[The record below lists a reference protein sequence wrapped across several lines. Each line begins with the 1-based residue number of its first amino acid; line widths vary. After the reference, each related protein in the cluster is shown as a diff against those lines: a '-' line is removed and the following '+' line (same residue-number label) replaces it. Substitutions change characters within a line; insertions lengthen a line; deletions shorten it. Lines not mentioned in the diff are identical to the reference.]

1 MTMFKKILIIFA
13 IPVLLFGC
21 GYSTLYST
29 KNNQNINIKVLDSSG
44 DRDINN
50 FLLSNLRKYSGNEGR
65 TFLVSINTNYS
76 VSDNSK
82 NLEGSIS
89 NYQLLAVA
97 KFQIKS
103 GNLDKIITIEEDIIV
118 KNLSDNF
125 EKKNY
130 EKSIK
135 RNFSNTIAT
144 KLILQ
149 LSSIQ

>member
-1 MTMFKKILIIFA
+1 MLKKIIIIFI
-13 IPVLLFGC
+13 IPFLFYGC
-21 GYSTLYST
+21 GYSALYSNSND
-29 KNNQNINIKVLDSSG
+29 KNINIKVLKSSG

-50 FLLSNLRKYSGNEGR
+50 FLLSDLKKYSGNQGR
-65 TFLVSINTNYS
+65 TFLVTIDTNYS
-76 VSDNSK
+76 ISDNSK

-103 GNLDKIITIEEDIIV
+103 SNLDKTITIEEDIIV

>member
-1 MTMFKKILIIFA
+1 MLKKIIIIFI
-13 IPVLLFGC
+13 IPFLFYGC
-21 GYSTLYST
+21 GYSALYSNSND
-29 KNNQNINIKVLDSSG
+29 KNINIKVLKSSG

-50 FLLSNLRKYSGNEGR
+50 FLLSDLKKYSGNQGR
-65 TFLVSINTNYS
+65 TFLVTIDTNYTI
-76 VSDNSK
+76 SDNSK

-103 GNLDKIITIEEDIIV
+103 GNLDKTITIEEDIIV

-135 RNFSNTIAT
+135 KNFSNTIAT

>member
-1 MTMFKKILIIFA
+1 MLKKIIIIFI
-13 IPVLLFGC
+13 IPFLFYGC
-21 GYSTLYST
+21 GYSALYSNSND
-29 KNNQNINIKVLDSSG
+29 KNINIKVLKSSG

-50 FLLSNLRKYSGNEGR
+50 FLLSDLKKYSGNQGR
-65 TFLVSINTNYS
+65 TFLVTIDTNYS
-76 VSDNSK
+76 ISDNSK

-103 GNLDKIITIEEDIIV
+103 GNLDKTITIEEDIIV

-135 RNFSNTIAT
+135 RNFSKTIAT

>member
-1 MTMFKKILIIFA
+1 MLKKIIIIFI
-13 IPVLLFGC
+13 IPFLFYGC
-21 GYSTLYST
+21 GYSALYSNSND
-29 KNNQNINIKVLDSSG
+29 KNINIKVLKSSG

-50 FLLSNLRKYSGNEGR
+50 FLLSDLKKYSGNQGR
-65 TFLVSINTNYS
+65 TFLVTIDTNYTI
-76 VSDNSK
+76 SDNSK

-103 GNLDKIITIEEDIIV
+103 GNLDKTITIEEDIIV

>member
-1 MTMFKKILIIFA
+1 MLKKIIIIFI
-13 IPVLLFGC
+13 IPFLFYGC
-21 GYSTLYST
+21 GYSALYSNSND
-29 KNNQNINIKVLDSSG
+29 KNINIKVLKSSG

-50 FLLSNLRKYSGNEGR
+50 FLLSDLKKYSGNQGR
-65 TFLVSINTNYS
+65 TFLVTIDTNYS
-76 VSDNSK
+76 ISDNSK

-103 GNLDKIITIEEDIIV
+103 SDLDKTITIEEDIIV

>member
-1 MTMFKKILIIFA
+1 MLKKIIIIFI
-13 IPVLLFGC
+13 IPFLFYGC
-21 GYSTLYST
+21 GYSALYSNSND
-29 KNNQNINIKVLDSSG
+29 KNINIKVLKSSG

-50 FLLSNLRKYSGNEGR
+50 FLLSDLKKYSGNQGR
-65 TFLVSINTNYS
+65 TFLVTIDTNYS
-76 VSDNSK
+76 ISDNSK

-103 GNLDKIITIEEDIIV
+103 SNLDKTITIEEDIIV

-135 RNFSNTIAT
+135 RNFSKTIAT

>member
-1 MTMFKKILIIFA
+1 MLKKIIIIFI
-13 IPVLLFGC
+13 IPFLFYGC
-21 GYSTLYST
+21 GYSALYSNLND
-29 KNNQNINIKVLDSSG
+29 KNINIKVLKSSG

-50 FLLSNLRKYSGNEGR
+50 FLLSDLKKYSGNQGR
-65 TFLVSINTNYS
+65 TFLVTIDTNYTI
-76 VSDNSK
+76 SDNSK

-103 GNLDKIITIEEDIIV
+103 GNLDKTITIEEDIIV

>member
-1 MTMFKKILIIFA
+1 MLKKIIIIFI
-13 IPVLLFGC
+13 IPFLFYGC
-21 GYSTLYST
+21 GYSALYSNSND
-29 KNNQNINIKVLDSSG
+29 KNINIKVLKSSG

-50 FLLSNLRKYSGNEGR
+50 FLLSDLKKYSGNQGR
-65 TFLVSINTNYS
+65 TFLVTIDTNYTI
-76 VSDNSK
+76 SDNSK

-103 GNLDKIITIEEDIIV
+103 GNLDKTITIEEDIIV

-135 RNFSNTIAT
+135 RNFSKTIAT

>member
-1 MTMFKKILIIFA
+1 MFKKILIIFV
-13 IPVLLFGC
+13 IPVLLCGC
-21 GYSTLYST
+21 GYSTLFST
-29 KNNQNINIKVLDSSG
+29 KNNQNINIKVLESSG

-50 FLLSNLRKYSGNEGR
+50 FLISNLKKYSGNQGR
-65 TFLVSINTNYS
+65 TFFVSIDTNYS

-82 NLEGSIS
+82 NLEGSVS
-89 NYQLLAVA
+89 NYQLLAVV

-103 GNLDKIITIEEDIIV
+103 NNLNKTITIQEDIIV

-135 RNFSNTIAT
+135 RSFSNTIAT
-144 KLILQ
+144 KLMLQ

>member
-1 MTMFKKILIIFA
+1 MFKKIIIIFI
-13 IPVLLFGC
+13 IPVLFYGC

-29 KNNQNINIKVLDSSG
+29 SNDQNINIKILESSG

-50 FLLSNLRKYSGNEGR
+50 FLLSNLEKYSRNQGR
-65 TFLVSINTNYS
+65 IFLVSIDTNYS

-89 NYQLLAVA
+89 NYQLVAVT

-103 GNLDKIITIEEDIIV
+103 DNLDKTITIQEDIII

-135 RNFSNTIAT
+135 RDFGKTIAS
-144 KLILQ
+144 KLVLQ

>member
-1 MTMFKKILIIFA
+1 MFKKIIIIFI
-13 IPVLLFGC
+13 IPVLFYGC

-29 KNNQNINIKVLDSSG
+29 SNDQNINIKILESSG

-50 FLLSNLRKYSGNEGR
+50 FLLSNLEKYSRNQGR
-65 TFLVSINTNYS
+65 IFLVSIDTNYS

-89 NYQLLAVA
+89 NYQLVAVT

-103 GNLDKIITIEEDIIV
+103 DNLDKTITIQEDIII

-130 EKSIK
+130 EKNIK
-135 RNFSNTIAT
+135 RNFSNNIAS

>member
-1 MTMFKKILIIFA
+1 MFKKIIIIFI
-13 IPVLLFGC
+13 IPVLFYGC

-29 KNNQNINIKVLDSSG
+29 SNDQNINIKILESSG

-50 FLLSNLRKYSGNEGR
+50 FLLSNLEKYSRNQGR
-65 TFLVSINTNYS
+65 IFLVSIDTNYS

-89 NYQLLAVA
+89 NYQLVAVT

-103 GNLDKIITIEEDIIV
+103 DNLDKTITIQEDIII

-130 EKSIK
+130 
-135 RNFSNTIAT
+135 
-144 KLILQ
+144 
-149 LSSIQ
+149 

>member
-1 MTMFKKILIIFA
+1 MLKKIIIIFI
-13 IPVLLFGC
+13 IPFLFYGC
-21 GYSTLYST
+21 GYSALYSNSND
-29 KNNQNINIKVLDSSG
+29 KNINIKVLKSLG

-50 FLLSNLRKYSGNEGR
+50 FLLSDLKKYSGNQGR
-65 TFLVSINTNYS
+65 TFLVSIDTNYS

-97 KFQIKS
+97 KFQVKS
-103 GNLDKIITIEEDIIV
+103 DDLDKTITIQESIIV

-135 RNFSNTIAT
+135 RNFSKTIAT

>member
-1 MTMFKKILIIFA
+1 MLKKIIIIFI
-13 IPVLLFGC
+13 IPFLFYGC
-21 GYSTLYST
+21 GYSALYSNSND
-29 KNNQNINIKVLDSSG
+29 KNINIKVLKSSG

-50 FLLSNLRKYSGNEGR
+50 FLLSDLKKYSGNQGR
-65 TFLVSINTNYS
+65 TFLVTIDTNYS
-76 VSDNSK
+76 ISDNSK

-103 GNLDKIITIEEDIIV
+103 SDLDKTITIEEDIIV

-149 LSSIQ
+149 LSSIK

>member
-1 MTMFKKILIIFA
+1 MLKKIIIIFI
-13 IPVLLFGC
+13 IPFLFYGC
-21 GYSTLYST
+21 GYSALYSNSND
-29 KNNQNINIKVLDSSG
+29 KNINIKVLKSSG

-50 FLLSNLRKYSGNEGR
+50 FLLSDLKKYSGNQGR
-65 TFLVSINTNYS
+65 TFLVTIDTNYS
-76 VSDNSK
+76 ISDNSK

-103 GNLDKIITIEEDIIV
+103 SDLDKTITIEEDIIV

-135 RNFSNTIAT
+135 RNFSKTIAT

>member
-1 MTMFKKILIIFA
+1 MFKKIIIIFI
-13 IPVLLFGC
+13 IPVLFYGC

-29 KNNQNINIKVLDSSG
+29 SNDQNINIKILESSG

-50 FLLSNLRKYSGNEGR
+50 FLLSNLEKYSRNQGR
-65 TFLVSINTNYS
+65 IFLVSIDTNYS

-89 NYQLLAVA
+89 NYQLVAVT

-103 GNLDKIITIEEDIIV
+103 DNLDKTITIQEDIII

-135 RNFSNTIAT
+135 RNFGKTIAS

>member
-1 MTMFKKILIIFA
+1 MLKKIIIIFI
-13 IPVLLFGC
+13 IPFLFYGC
-21 GYSTLYST
+21 GYSALYSNSND
-29 KNNQNINIKVLDSSG
+29 KNINIKVLKSLG

-50 FLLSNLRKYSGNEGR
+50 FLLSDLKKYSGNQGR
-65 TFLVSINTNYS
+65 TFLVSIDTNYS

-97 KFQIKS
+97 KFQVKS
-103 GNLDKIITIEEDIIV
+103 DDLDKTITIQEGIIV

-135 RNFSNTIAT
+135 RNFSKNIAT

>member
-1 MTMFKKILIIFA
+1 MFKKILIIF
-13 IPVLLFGC
+13 ILPVLFYGC

-29 KNNQNINIKVLDSSG
+29 SNDQNLNIKILESSG

-50 FLLSNLRKYSGNEGR
+50 FLLSSLKKYSGNEGR
-65 TFLVSINTNYS
+65 TFLVNIDTNYS
-76 VSDNSK
+76 ISDNSK

-89 NYQLLAVA
+89 NYQLFAVTT
-97 KFQIKS
+97 FQVKS
-103 GNLDKIITIEEDIIV
+103 DNLDKTITIQEDIIL

-135 RNFSNTIAT
+135 RNFGKTIAT

>member
-1 MTMFKKILIIFA
+1 MLKKIIIIFI
-13 IPVLLFGC
+13 IPFLFYGC
-21 GYSTLYST
+21 GYSALYSNSND
-29 KNNQNINIKVLDSSG
+29 KNINIKVLKSSG

-50 FLLSNLRKYSGNEGR
+50 FLLSDLKKYSGNQGR
-65 TFLVSINTNYS
+65 TFLVTIDTNYS
-76 VSDNSK
+76 ISDNSK

-103 GNLDKIITIEEDIIV
+103 GNLDKTITIKEDIIV

-135 RNFSNTIAT
+135 RNFSKTIAT

>member
-1 MTMFKKILIIFA
+1 MLKKIIIIFI
-13 IPVLLFGC
+13 IPFLFYGC
-21 GYSTLYST
+21 GYSALYSNSND
-29 KNNQNINIKVLDSSG
+29 KNINIKVLKSSG

-50 FLLSNLRKYSGNEGR
+50 FLLSDLKKYSGNQGR
-65 TFLVSINTNYS
+65 TFLVTIDTNYS
-76 VSDNSK
+76 ISDNSK

-103 GNLDKIITIEEDIIV
+103 GNLDKTITIEEDIIV

>member
-1 MTMFKKILIIFA
+1 MFKKIFIIFI
-13 IPVLLFGC
+13 IPILFCGC

-29 KNNQNINIKVLDSSG
+29 SNDQNINIKILESSG

-50 FLLSNLRKYSGNEGR
+50 FLLSNLEKYSRNQGR
-65 TFLVSINTNYS
+65 IFLVSIDTNYS

-89 NYQLLAVA
+89 NYQLVAVT

-103 GNLDKIITIEEDIIV
+103 DNLDKTITIQEDIII

-135 RNFSNTIAT
+135 RDFGKTIAS
-144 KLILQ
+144 KLVLQ

>member
-1 MTMFKKILIIFA
+1 MLKKIIIIFI
-13 IPVLLFGC
+13 IPFLFYGC
-21 GYSTLYST
+21 GYSALYSNSND
-29 KNNQNINIKVLDSSG
+29 KNINIKVLKSSG

-50 FLLSNLRKYSGNEGR
+50 FLLSDLKKYSGNQGR
-65 TFLVSINTNYS
+65 LFLVTIDTNYS
-76 VSDNSK
+76 ISDNSK

-103 GNLDKIITIEEDIIV
+103 SNLDKTITIEEDIIV

-135 RNFSNTIAT
+135 RNFSKTIAT

>member
-1 MTMFKKILIIFA
+1 MFKKILIIFV
-13 IPVLLFGC
+13 IPVLLCGC

-103 GNLDKIITIEEDIIV
+103 GNLDKTITIEEDIIV

-130 EKSIK
+130 EKTIK
-135 RNFSNTIAT
+135 KNFSNSISSE
-144 KLILQ
+144 LILRLNNSQ
-149 LSSIQ
+149 

>member
-1 MTMFKKILIIFA
+1 MFKKILIIFL
-13 IPVLLFGC
+13 IPILFYSC

-29 KNNQNINIKVLDSSG
+29 SNNQNINIKILESSG

-50 FLLSNLRKYSGNEGR
+50 FLLSNLKKYSGNQGR
-65 TFLVSINTNYS
+65 IFLLSIDTNYS

-89 NYQLLAVA
+89 SYQLIAVA

-103 GNLDKIITIEEDIIV
+103 DDLDKTITIQEDIIV

-135 RNFSNTIAT
+135 KNFGKTIAS

>member
-1 MTMFKKILIIFA
+1 MLKKIIIIFI
-13 IPVLLFGC
+13 IPFLFYGC
-21 GYSTLYST
+21 GYSALYSNSND
-29 KNNQNINIKVLDSSG
+29 KNINIKVLKSSG

-50 FLLSNLRKYSGNEGR
+50 FLLSDLKKYSGNQGR
-65 TFLVSINTNYS
+65 TFLVTIDTNYTI
-76 VSDNSK
+76 SDNSK

-103 GNLDKIITIEEDIIV
+103 SNLDKTITIEEDIIV

-135 RNFSNTIAT
+135 RNFSKTIAT

>member
-1 MTMFKKILIIFA
+1 MLKKIIIIFI
-13 IPVLLFGC
+13 IPFLFYGC
-21 GYSTLYST
+21 GYSALYSNSND
-29 KNNQNINIKVLDSSG
+29 KNINIKVLKSSG

-50 FLLSNLRKYSGNEGR
+50 FLLSDLKKYSGNQGR
-65 TFLVSINTNYS
+65 TFLVAIDTNYS
-76 VSDNSK
+76 ISDNSK

-103 GNLDKIITIEEDIIV
+103 GNLDKTITIKEDIIV

-135 RNFSNTIAT
+135 RNFSKTIAT

>member
-1 MTMFKKILIIFA
+1 MFKRILIIFI
-13 IPVLLFGC
+13 IPLFFYGC
-21 GYSTLYST
+21 GYSPLYSN
-29 KNNQNINIKVLDSSG
+29 KNNQNINIKILQTMG
-44 DRDINN
+44 DQEINN
-50 FLLSNLRKYSGNEGR
+50 HLLSNLSKYSRGQGKV
-65 TFLVSINTNYS
+65 FLLDIDTNYS
-76 VSDNSK
+76 ILDKSK

-89 NYQLLAVA
+89 DYELLVVA
-97 KFQIKS
+97 RFTVKND
-103 GNLDKIITIEEDIIV
+103 NLNKIITIREDILM

-135 RNFSNTIAT
+135 KNFGKSITN

>member
-1 MTMFKKILIIFA
+1 MFKKIIIIFI
-13 IPVLLFGC
+13 IPVLFYGC

-29 KNNQNINIKVLDSSG
+29 SNNQNINIKILESSG

-50 FLLSNLRKYSGNEGR
+50 FLLSNLKKYSGNQGR
-65 TFLVSINTNYS
+65 IFLLSIDTNYS

-89 NYQLLAVA
+89 NYQLVAVT

-103 GNLDKIITIEEDIIV
+103 DNLDKTITIQEDIII

-135 RNFSNTIAT
+135 RDFGKTIAS
-144 KLILQ
+144 KLVLQ

>member
-1 MTMFKKILIIFA
+1 MLKKIIIIFI
-13 IPVLLFGC
+13 IPFLFYGC
-21 GYSTLYST
+21 GYSALYSNSND
-29 KNNQNINIKVLDSSG
+29 KNINIKVLKSSG

-50 FLLSNLRKYSGNEGR
+50 FLLSDLKKYSGNQGR
-65 TFLVSINTNYS
+65 TFLVTIDTNYS
-76 VSDNSK
+76 ISDNSK

-103 GNLDKIITIEEDIIV
+103 SNLDKTITIEEDIIL

-135 RNFSNTIAT
+135 RNFSKTIAT

>member
-1 MTMFKKILIIFA
+1 MFKKILIIFV
-13 IPVLLFGC
+13 IPVLLCGC
-21 GYSTLYST
+21 GYSTLFST
-29 KNNQNINIKVLDSSG
+29 KNNQNINIKVLESSG

-50 FLLSNLRKYSGNEGR
+50 FLISNLKKYSGNQGR
-65 TFLVSINTNYS
+65 TFFVSIDTNYS

-82 NLEGSIS
+82 NLEGSVS

-103 GNLDKIITIEEDIIV
+103 NNLNKTITIQEDIIV

-135 RNFSNTIAT
+135 RSFSNTIAT
-144 KLILQ
+144 KLMLQ

>member
-1 MTMFKKILIIFA
+1 MLKKIIIIFI
-13 IPVLLFGC
+13 IPFLFYGC
-21 GYSTLYST
+21 GYSALYSDSND
-29 KNNQNINIKVLDSSG
+29 KNINIKVLKSSG

-50 FLLSNLRKYSGNEGR
+50 FLLSDLKKYSGNQGR
-65 TFLVSINTNYS
+65 TFLVTIDTNYS
-76 VSDNSK
+76 ISDNSK

-103 GNLDKIITIEEDIIV
+103 GNLDKTITIKEDIIV

-135 RNFSNTIAT
+135 RNFSKTIAT

>member
-1 MTMFKKILIIFA
+1 MLKKIIIIFI
-13 IPVLLFGC
+13 IPFLFNGC
-21 GYSTLYST
+21 GYSALYSNSND
-29 KNNQNINIKVLDSSG
+29 KNINIKVLKSSG

-50 FLLSNLRKYSGNEGR
+50 FLLSDLKKYSGNQGR
-65 TFLVSINTNYS
+65 TFLVTIDTNYS
-76 VSDNSK
+76 ISDNSK

-103 GNLDKIITIEEDIIV
+103 GNLDKSITIKEDIIV

-135 RNFSNTIAT
+135 RNFSKTIAT

>member
-1 MTMFKKILIIFA
+1 MLKKIIIIFI
-13 IPVLLFGC
+13 IPFLFYGC
-21 GYSTLYST
+21 GYSALYSNSND
-29 KNNQNINIKVLDSSG
+29 KNINIKVLKSSG

-50 FLLSNLRKYSGNEGR
+50 FLLSDLKKYSGNQGR
-65 TFLVSINTNYS
+65 TFLVTIDTNYTI
-76 VSDNSK
+76 SDNSK

-103 GNLDKIITIEEDIIV
+103 SDLDKTITIEEDIIV

-135 RNFSNTIAT
+135 RNFSKTIAT

>member
-1 MTMFKKILIIFA
+1 MFKKILIIFL
-13 IPVLLFGC
+13 IPILLCGC

-50 FLLSNLRKYSGNEGR
+50 FLLSNLRKHTGNEGR

-103 GNLDKIITIEEDIIV
+103 GNLDKTITIEEDIIV

-135 RNFSNTIAT
+135 RNFGKTIAS

>member
-1 MTMFKKILIIFA
+1 MFKKILIIFV
-13 IPVLLFGC
+13 IPVLLCGC
-21 GYSTLYST
+21 GYSTLFST
-29 KNNQNINIKVLDSSG
+29 KNNQNINIKVLESSG

-50 FLLSNLRKYSGNEGR
+50 FLISNLKKYSGNQGR
-65 TFLVSINTNYS
+65 TFIVSIDTNYS

-82 NLEGSIS
+82 NLEGSVS
-89 NYQLLAVA
+89 TYQLLAVV

-103 GNLDKIITIEEDIIV
+103 NNLDKTITIQEDIIV

-135 RNFSNTIAT
+135 RSFSNTIAT
-144 KLILQ
+144 KLMLQ